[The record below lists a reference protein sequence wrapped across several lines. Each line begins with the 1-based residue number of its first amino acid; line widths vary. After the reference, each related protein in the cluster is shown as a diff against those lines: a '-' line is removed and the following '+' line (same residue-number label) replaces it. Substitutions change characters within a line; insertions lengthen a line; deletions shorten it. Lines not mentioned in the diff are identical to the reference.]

1 MISGRIRS
9 LGTGMAVVWAGLA
22 TGLVLSISLAVG
34 LCTEACKATYT
45 WTIFGMK
52 FPFFGIGFFA
62 LCLLLFHLRDRPA
75 IRILFPALIAGACGA
90 EVSFLYVQHSVIKRW
105 CPMCLAVALCVGVA
119 GIALASG
126 YVSGARKHFGSE
138 RGATMRVLSKG
149 VFVAAIMAAGSYIAF
164 LGMGSPPDVHANTL
178 PVAIGNMD
186 SEIEVYVFTDWF
198 CPACRKAEPDLEKA
212 YPDIMRRAKL
222 IFVDIPI
229 HAETMNYIPYNLSF
243 LVREKGRYLEIRKA
257 LLQLALRT
265 KEPTPEDVQTAVTPL
280 GVTFRPL
287 NYADVNAGVQYFQTV
302 VKAFGVEG
310 TPAMVVYNRKTRT
323 IKSLNSVRDLSYPH
337 ILMAVSGVAP

>member
-75 IRILFPALIAGACGA
+75 VRILFPAVIAGACGA
-90 EVSFLYVQHSVIKRW
+90 EVSFLYVQHSVIQRW

-198 CPACRKAEPDLEKA
+198 CPACR
-212 YPDIMRRAKL
+212 
-222 IFVDIPI
+222 
-229 HAETMNYIPYNLSF
+229 
-243 LVREKGRYLEIRKA
+243 
-257 LLQLALRT
+257 
-265 KEPTPEDVQTAVTPL
+265 
-280 GVTFRPL
+280 
-287 NYADVNAGVQYFQTV
+287 
-302 VKAFGVEG
+302 
-310 TPAMVVYNRKTRT
+310 
-323 IKSLNSVRDLSYPH
+323 
-337 ILMAVSGVAP
+337 